1 MGAVTEERATSSESR
16 APVRAMILAAGYGTR
31 LQAIGQ
37 RRPKPM
43 LPVCGTPLVRWSVR
57 WLVHHGVRDIAVNL
71 HHLGE
76 QIEAELGDGSALGAR
91 IRYSPEHGMILGTGG
106 GLRQARPLIDAG
118 DDAPIV
124 VVNGKIL
131 IDLDLKA
138 LLAAHRAHG
147 GEATMVLRP
156 DPAGEWGRPLRLDA
170 DGRLV
175 ELVGERSPVA
185 QGPLGGP
192 MMFTGVHVLQPRLL
206 DRIPPEG
213 EQCVIR
219 TAYRAAVAE
228 GLVHGVVTDGYW
240 WEHSTPERYRQG
252 VWNVLDGKAALPHA
266 EHLLRGVHPE
276 AVIEPGA
283 MVEPPV
289 WIGPGA
295 HVGAGARVGPYVQL
309 GARSRVAP
317 GVNLRRAVVWDGV
330 FVERDA
336 DDAVLVGDDAET
348 SPSRG

>member
-1 MGAVTEERATSSESR
+1 MSNEAEG
-16 APVRAMILAAGYGTR
+16 PVRAMILAAGYGTR

-76 QIEAELGDGSALGAR
+76 QIEAELGDGTALGAR
-91 IRYSPEHGMILGTGG
+91 IRYSPEHGQILGTGG
-106 GLRQARPLIDAG
+106 GLRQARPLLDSFLGAGG

-131 IDLDLKA
+131 IDLDLHA
-138 LLAAHRAHG
+138 VLAAHRAHG

-175 ELVGERSPVA
+175 ELVGERSPLA
-185 QGPLGGP
+185 REPLGGP

-206 DRIPPEG
+206 DRIPLEG
-213 EQCVIR
+213 EQCVVR
-219 TAYRAAVAE
+219 TAYRAAAAE
-228 GLVHGVVTDGYW
+228 GRAFGVVTDGYW

-266 EHLLRGVHPE
+266 EHRLSGVHPE

-283 MVEPPV
+283 MIEPPV

-295 HVGAGARVGPYVQL
+295 RVSTGARVGPYVQL
-309 GARSRVAP
+309 GARSCVAP
-317 GVNLRRAVVWDGV
+317 GVSLRRVVVWDGV
-330 FVERDA
+330 TAQQDA
-336 DDAVLVGDDAET
+336 EDAVLVDDDT
-348 SPSRG
+348 RS

>member
-1 MGAVTEERATSSESR
+1 MSSESR

-106 GLRQARPLIDAG
+106 GLRKARPLIDAG

-131 IDLDLKA
+131 IDLDLRA

-192 MMFTGVHVLQPRLL
+192 LMFTGVHVLQPRLL
-206 DRIPPEG
+206 DRIPPDG

-219 TAYRAAVAE
+219 TAYRAAAAE
-228 GLVHGVVTDGYW
+228 GRVHGVVTDGYW

-317 GVNLRRAVVWDGV
+317 GVRLRRVVVWDGV
-330 FVERDA
+330 FVQHDA
-336 DDAVLVGDDAET
+336 DDAVLVDDDT
-348 SPSRG
+348 VTPPSRG